1 MQTIIDPTQA
11 MPYRKV
17 TKSHTTD
24 SSSLCVLLLVLVIF
38 VVILKIDLG
47 KIARK

>member
-11 MPYRKV
+11 MPYRNV
-17 TKSHTTD
+17 TKSHKMD

-38 VVILKIDLG
+38 VVILNITLG